1 MMLQTDGPQDFVIAT
16 GHARSVADL
25 LKIAFSHVG
34 LEHEDYVR
42 TDDRYFRPEETVEL
56 RGDIVAIQ
64 RELGW
69 SPRKSFEEIISEM
82 VDSDLG
88 RLGSDKSN

>member
-1 MMLQTDGPQDFVIAT
+1 
-16 GHARSVADL
+16 ADL
-25 LKIAFSHVG
+25 LKIAFSHLG
-34 LEHEDYVR
+34 LAYEDCVR

-82 VDSDLG
+82 VDSDME
-88 RLGSDKSN
+88 RLGSGTSN